1 MKNKMLRYFSF
12 CLLLLIFNGCK
23 KNQTEF
29 FEDSQK
35 NGLSI
40 FSNKGF
46 NLLTCY
52 VNSVPW
58 KTADRVIKVF
68 GGSDTE
74 IEIEKNRTNALKD
87 TLIFIWKGVK
97 VDSFNYKSIELRIA
111 VDSSFRSKDFKSTF
125 SGKRIVIDST
135 FNGYFRTNINTQFV
149 NRDMPNIKGN
159 GVILFQKANIDFSSP
174 QNDNSIVAGLLSTK
188 IGTNEITDGRFDHSL
203 NTVQINF

>member
-12 CLLLLIFNGCK
+12 CLLLLIFYGCK

-29 FEDSQK
+29 FEDPQK

-52 VNSVPW
+52 VNNVPW
-58 KTADRVIKVF
+58 KTADRLIKVF
-68 GGSDTE
+68 GRLDTE
-74 IEIEKNRTNALKD
+74 IEIEKHKTNTLKD
-87 TLIFIWKGVK
+87 TLIFTWKGPL
-97 VDSFNYKSIELRIA
+97 DNNQNYKSLTLHIA
-111 VDSSFRSKDFKSTF
+111 VDSSFTSKKFKEVF
-125 SGKRIVIDST
+125 SGKRFVIDSST
-135 FNGYFRTNINTQFV
+135 NGYFKTNINTQFI
-149 NRDMPNIKGN
+149 NNDMPNIKGN
-159 GVILFQKANIDFSSP
+159 GIILFQKANIDFSSP
-174 QNDNSIVAGLLSTK
+174 QNDNSIVAGLLSAK